1 MDDMLADFPFWG
13 AWIFM
18 FILGTLRGQGTYWI
32 GRGASSAATH
42 VGSDGDADSKWAKV
56 KAWLNSDKTK
66 TGRTLVHKI
75 GVVAVPL
82 SYLTVGLQ
90 TAVLAAAGL
99 VRIQWWKFTVA
110 QIPGAMAWATIY
122 SGVGLAGWKAVI
134 AVFTG
139 DGIIPAIALVVL
151 VTAAIVG
158 VVFISKSI
166 RKNSA
171 AKNNSGAP
179 AASLSED
186 TVPGSDSKAE
196 AEAKTE
202 SEAGTEDHVETRH

>member
-1 MDDMLADFPFWG
+1 MDEMLSNFPFWG

-18 FILGTLRGQGTYWI
+18 YVLGTLRGQGTYWI

-42 VGSDGDADSKWAKV
+42 VGSEEEHDSKWAKI
-56 KAWLNSDKTK
+56 KAWLNSDRTK

-110 QIPGAMAWATIY
+110 QIPGAIAWATIY
-122 SGVGLAGWKAVI
+122 SGVGLAGWSAVLAI
-134 AVFTG
+134 FTG
-139 DGIIPAIALVVL
+139 DGIVPALGLIVVLAIAIV
-151 VTAAIVG
+151 AIVFLTKE
-158 VVFISKSI
+158 V
-166 RKNSA
+166 RKQSA
-171 AKNNSGAP
+171 AKSK
-179 AASLSED
+179 
-186 TVPGSDSKAE
+186 SKA
-196 AEAKTE
+196 ANGNVGDIAAVPAQDDRAK
-202 SEAGTEDHVETRH
+202 SKR

>member
-1 MDDMLADFPFWG
+1 MDEMLSNFPFWG

-18 FILGTLRGQGTYWI
+18 YILGTLRGQGTYWI

-42 VGSDGDADSKWAKV
+42 VGSEEDHDSKWAKI
-56 KAWLNSDKTK
+56 KAWLNSDRTK

-110 QIPGAMAWATIY
+110 QIPGAIAWATIY
-122 SGVGLAGWKAVI
+122 SGVGLAGWSAVLAI
-134 AVFTG
+134 FTG
-139 DGIIPAIALVVL
+139 DGIVPAIVLVVL
-151 VTAAIVG
+151 LAVVIAAI
-158 VVFISKSI
+158 VFISKSL

-171 AKNNSGAP
+171 AKTQRDVPAGSTSTSAAELDVNTDNS
-179 AASLSED
+179 
-186 TVPGSDSKAE
+186 VP
-196 AEAKTE
+196 
-202 SEAGTEDHVETRH
+202 TRH

>member
-1 MDDMLADFPFWG
+1 MDEMLSNFPFWG

-18 FILGTLRGQGTYWI
+18 YVLGTLRGQGTYWI

-42 VGSDGDADSKWAKV
+42 VGSEEEHDSKWAKI
-56 KAWLNSDKTK
+56 KAWLNSDRTK

-110 QIPGAMAWATIY
+110 QIPGAIAWATIY
-122 SGVGLAGWKAVI
+122 SGVGLAGWSAVLAI
-134 AVFTG
+134 FTG
-139 DGIIPAIALVVL
+139 DGIVPAIVFVVL
-151 VTAAIVG
+151 VAVVIAAIVF
-158 VVFISKSI
+158 VSKSL

-171 AKNNSGAP
+171 AKTQRDVPAGSTSTSAAELDVNTDNS
-179 AASLSED
+179 
-186 TVPGSDSKAE
+186 V
-196 AEAKTE
+196 
-202 SEAGTEDHVETRH
+202 HTRH

>member
-1 MDDMLADFPFWG
+1 MDEMLSNFPFWG

-18 FILGTLRGQGTYWI
+18 YVLGTLRGQGTYWI

-42 VGSDGDADSKWAKV
+42 VGSEEEHDSKWAKI
-56 KAWLNSDKTK
+56 KAWLNSDRTK

-110 QIPGAMAWATIY
+110 QIPGAIAWATIY
-122 SGVGLAGWKAVI
+122 SGVGLAGWSAVLAI
-134 AVFTG
+134 FTG
-139 DGIIPAIALVVL
+139 DGIVPAIVFVVL
-151 VTAAIVG
+151 VAVVIAAIVF
-158 VVFISKSI
+158 VSKSL

-171 AKNNSGAP
+171 AKTQRDVPAGSTSTSAAELDVNTDNS
-179 AASLSED
+179 
-186 TVPGSDSKAE
+186 VP
-196 AEAKTE
+196 
-202 SEAGTEDHVETRH
+202 TRH

>member
-1 MDDMLADFPFWG
+1 MDEMLSNFPFWG

-18 FILGTLRGQGTYWI
+18 YILGTLRGQGTYWI

-42 VGSDGDADSKWAKV
+42 VGSEEDHDSKWAKI
-56 KAWLNSDKTK
+56 KAWLNSDRTK

-110 QIPGAMAWATIY
+110 QIPGAIAWATIY
-122 SGVGLAGWKAVI
+122 SGVGLAGWSAVLAI
-134 AVFTG
+134 FTG
-139 DGIIPAIALVVL
+139 DGIVPAIVLVVL
-151 VTAAIVG
+151 LAVVIAAI
-158 VVFISKSI
+158 VFISKSL

-171 AKNNSGAP
+171 AKTQRDVPAGSTSTSAAELDVNTDNS
-179 AASLSED
+179 
-186 TVPGSDSKAE
+186 V
-196 AEAKTE
+196 
-202 SEAGTEDHVETRH
+202 HTRH

>member
-1 MDDMLADFPFWG
+1 MDEILSNFPFWG

-18 FILGTLRGQGTYWI
+18 YVLGTLRGQGTYWI

-42 VGSDGDADSKWAKV
+42 VGSEEEHDSKWAQI
-56 KAWLNSDKTK
+56 KAWINSDRTK

-110 QIPGAMAWATIY
+110 QIPGAIAWATIY
-122 SGVGLAGWKAVI
+122 SGVGLAGWSAVLAI
-134 AVFTG
+134 FTG
-139 DGIIPAIALVVL
+139 DGIVPAIVFVVL
-151 VTAAIVG
+151 VAVVIAAIVF
-158 VVFISKSI
+158 VSKSL

-171 AKNNSGAP
+171 AKTQRDVPAGSTSTSAAELDVNTDNS
-179 AASLSED
+179 
-186 TVPGSDSKAE
+186 VP
-196 AEAKTE
+196 
-202 SEAGTEDHVETRH
+202 TRH

>member
-1 MDDMLADFPFWG
+1 MDEILSNFPFWG

-18 FILGTLRGQGTYWI
+18 YVLGTLRGQGTYWI
-32 GRGASSAATH
+32 GRGASSAVTH
-42 VGSDGDADSKWAKV
+42 VGSEEEHDSKWAKI
-56 KAWLNSDKTK
+56 KAWLDSDRTK

-110 QIPGAMAWATIY
+110 QIPGAIAWATIY
-122 SGVGLAGWKAVI
+122 SGVGLAGWRAVLAI
-134 AVFTG
+134 FTG
-139 DGIIPAIALVVL
+139 DGIVPAIVFVVL
-151 VTAAIVG
+151 VAVVIAAIVF
-158 VVFISKSI
+158 VSKSL

-171 AKNNSGAP
+171 AKTQRDVPAGSTSTSAAELDVNTDNS
-179 AASLSED
+179 
-186 TVPGSDSKAE
+186 VP
-196 AEAKTE
+196 
-202 SEAGTEDHVETRH
+202 TRH

>member
-1 MDDMLADFPFWG
+1 MEDMLADFPFWG

-42 VGSDGDADSKWAKV
+42 VGSDEDTESKWSKV

-99 VRIQWWKFTVA
+99 VRIQWWKFTIA

-139 DGIIPAIALVVL
+139 DGILPAIALVVL
-151 VTAAIVG
+151 VAVAIVA
-158 VVFISKSI
+158 VVFISKTI

-171 AKNNSGAP
+171 AKINGGAP
-179 AASLSED
+179 AASLAED
-186 TVPGSDSKAE
+186 TVPGSDSKSGE
-196 AEAKTE
+196 ETKTE
-202 SEAGTEDHVETRH
+202 SEAETESHVETRH

>member
-1 MDDMLADFPFWG
+1 MDEMLSNFPFWG

-18 FILGTLRGQGTYWI
+18 YVLGTLRGQGTYWI

-42 VGSDGDADSKWAKV
+42 VGSEEDHDSKWAKI
-56 KAWLNSDKTK
+56 KAWLDSDRTK

-110 QIPGAMAWATIY
+110 QIPGVIAWATIY
-122 SGVGLAGWKAVI
+122 SGVGLAGWSAVLAI
-134 AVFTG
+134 FTG
-139 DGIIPAIALVVL
+139 DGIVPAIVLVVL
-151 VTAAIVG
+151 LAVVIAAI
-158 VVFISKSI
+158 VFISKSL

-171 AKNNSGAP
+171 AKTQRDVPAGSTSTSAAELDVNTDNS
-179 AASLSED
+179 
-186 TVPGSDSKAE
+186 VP
-196 AEAKTE
+196 
-202 SEAGTEDHVETRH
+202 TRH

>member
-1 MDDMLADFPFWG
+1 MDEMLSNFPFWG

-18 FILGTLRGQGTYWI
+18 YVLGTLRGQGTYWI

-42 VGSDGDADSKWAKV
+42 VGSEEEHDSKWAKI
-56 KAWLNSDKTK
+56 KAWLDSDRTK

-110 QIPGAMAWATIY
+110 QIPGAIAWATIY
-122 SGVGLAGWKAVI
+122 SGVGLAGWRAVLAI
-134 AVFTG
+134 FTG
-139 DGIIPAIALVVL
+139 DGIVPAIVFVVL
-151 VTAAIVG
+151 VAVVIAAIVF
-158 VVFISKSI
+158 VSKSL

-171 AKNNSGAP
+171 AKTQRDVPAGSTSTSAAELDVNTDNS
-179 AASLSED
+179 
-186 TVPGSDSKAE
+186 VP
-196 AEAKTE
+196 
-202 SEAGTEDHVETRH
+202 TRH

>member
-1 MDDMLADFPFWG
+1 MEDMLADFPFWG

-122 SGVGLAGWKAVI
+122 SGVGLAGWKAVM

-179 AASLSED
+179 AAS
-186 TVPGSDSKAE
+186 
-196 AEAKTE
+196 
-202 SEAGTEDHVETRH
+202 

>member
-1 MDDMLADFPFWG
+1 MDEMLSNFPFWG

-18 FILGTLRGQGTYWI
+18 YVLGTLRGQGTYWI

-42 VGSDGDADSKWAKV
+42 VGSEEEHDSKWAKI
-56 KAWLNSDKTK
+56 KAWLNSDRTK

-110 QIPGAMAWATIY
+110 QIPGAIAWATIY
-122 SGVGLAGWKAVI
+122 SGVGLAGWRAVLAI
-134 AVFTG
+134 FTG
-139 DGIIPAIALVVL
+139 DGIVPAIVFVVL
-151 VTAAIVG
+151 VAVVIAAIVF
-158 VVFISKSI
+158 VSKSL

-171 AKNNSGAP
+171 AKTQRDVPAGSTSTSAAELDVNTDNS
-179 AASLSED
+179 
-186 TVPGSDSKAE
+186 VP
-196 AEAKTE
+196 
-202 SEAGTEDHVETRH
+202 TRH

>member
-1 MDDMLADFPFWG
+1 MDEMLSNFPFWG

-18 FILGTLRGQGTYWI
+18 YVLGTLRGQGTYWI

-42 VGSDGDADSKWAKV
+42 VGSEEEHDSKWAQI
-56 KAWLNSDKTK
+56 KAWLNSDRTK

-110 QIPGAMAWATIY
+110 QIPGAIAWATIY
-122 SGVGLAGWKAVI
+122 SGVGLAGWSAVLAI
-134 AVFTG
+134 FTG
-139 DGIIPAIALVVL
+139 DGIVPAIVFVVL
-151 VTAAIVG
+151 VAVVIAAIVF
-158 VVFISKSI
+158 VSKSL

-171 AKNNSGAP
+171 AKTQRDVPAGSTSTSAAELDVNTDNS
-179 AASLSED
+179 
-186 TVPGSDSKAE
+186 VP
-196 AEAKTE
+196 
-202 SEAGTEDHVETRH
+202 TRH

>member
-1 MDDMLADFPFWG
+1 MDEMLSNFPFWG

-18 FILGTLRGQGTYWI
+18 YVLGTLRGQGTYWI

-42 VGSDGDADSKWAKV
+42 VGSEEEHDSKWAQI
-56 KAWLNSDKTK
+56 KAWLNSDRTK

-110 QIPGAMAWATIY
+110 QIPGVIAWATIY
-122 SGVGLAGWKAVI
+122 SGVGLAGWSAVLAI
-134 AVFTG
+134 FTG
-139 DGIIPAIALVVL
+139 DGIVPAIVFVVL
-151 VTAAIVG
+151 VAVVIAAIVF
-158 VVFISKSI
+158 VSKSL

-171 AKNNSGAP
+171 AKTQRDVPAGSTSTSAAELDVNTDNS
-179 AASLSED
+179 
-186 TVPGSDSKAE
+186 VP
-196 AEAKTE
+196 
-202 SEAGTEDHVETRH
+202 TRH

>member
-1 MDDMLADFPFWG
+1 MDEMLSNFPFWG

-18 FILGTLRGQGTYWI
+18 YILGTLRGQGTYWI

-42 VGSDGDADSKWAKV
+42 VGSEEDHDSKWAKI
-56 KAWLNSDKTK
+56 KAWLNSDRTK

-110 QIPGAMAWATIY
+110 QIPGAIAWATIY
-122 SGVGLAGWKAVI
+122 SGVGLAGWSAVLAI
-134 AVFTG
+134 FTG
-139 DGIIPAIALVVL
+139 DGIVPAIVLVVL
-151 VTAAIVG
+151 VAVVIAAI
-158 VVFISKSI
+158 VFISKSL

-171 AKNNSGAP
+171 AKTQRDVPAGSTSTSAAELDVNTDNS
-179 AASLSED
+179 
-186 TVPGSDSKAE
+186 V
-196 AEAKTE
+196 
-202 SEAGTEDHVETRH
+202 HTRH

>member
-1 MDDMLADFPFWG
+1 MDEMLSNFPFWG

-18 FILGTLRGQGTYWI
+18 YVLGTLRGQGTYWI

-42 VGSDGDADSKWAKV
+42 VGSEEEHDSKWAQI
-56 KAWLNSDKTK
+56 KAWLNSDRTK

-110 QIPGAMAWATIY
+110 QIPGAIAWATIY
-122 SGVGLAGWKAVI
+122 SGVGLAGWSAVLAI
-134 AVFTG
+134 FTG
-139 DGIIPAIALVVL
+139 DGIVPAIVFVVL
-151 VTAAIVG
+151 VAVVIAAIVF
-158 VVFISKSI
+158 VSKSL

-171 AKNNSGAP
+171 ANTQRDVPAGSTSTSAAELDVNTDNS
-179 AASLSED
+179 
-186 TVPGSDSKAE
+186 VP
-196 AEAKTE
+196 
-202 SEAGTEDHVETRH
+202 TRH

>member
-1 MDDMLADFPFWG
+1 MDEILSNFPFWG

-18 FILGTLRGQGTYWI
+18 YVLGTLRGQGTYWI
-32 GRGASSAATH
+32 GRGASSAVTH
-42 VGSDGDADSKWAKV
+42 VGSEEEHDSKWAKI
-56 KAWLNSDKTK
+56 KAWLNSDRTK

-110 QIPGAMAWATIY
+110 QIPGAIAWATIY
-122 SGVGLAGWKAVI
+122 SGVGLAGWRAVLAI
-134 AVFTG
+134 FTG
-139 DGIIPAIALVVL
+139 DGIVPAIVFVVL
-151 VTAAIVG
+151 VAVVIAAIVF
-158 VVFISKSI
+158 VSKSL

-171 AKNNSGAP
+171 AKTQRDVPAGSTSTSAAELDVNTDNS
-179 AASLSED
+179 
-186 TVPGSDSKAE
+186 VP
-196 AEAKTE
+196 
-202 SEAGTEDHVETRH
+202 TRH

>member
-1 MDDMLADFPFWG
+1 MDEMLSNFPFWG

-18 FILGTLRGQGTYWI
+18 YILGTLRGQGTYWI

-42 VGSDGDADSKWAKV
+42 VGSEEEHDSKWAQI
-56 KAWLNSDKTK
+56 KAWLNSDRTK

-110 QIPGAMAWATIY
+110 QIPGAIAWATIY
-122 SGVGLAGWKAVI
+122 SGVGLAGWSAVLAI
-134 AVFTG
+134 FTG
-139 DGIIPAIALVVL
+139 DGIVPAIVFVVL
-151 VTAAIVG
+151 VAVVIAAIVF
-158 VVFISKSI
+158 VSKSL

-171 AKNNSGAP
+171 AKTQRDVPAGSTSTSAAELDVNTDNS
-179 AASLSED
+179 
-186 TVPGSDSKAE
+186 VP
-196 AEAKTE
+196 
-202 SEAGTEDHVETRH
+202 TRH

>member
-1 MDDMLADFPFWG
+1 MEDMLADFPFWG

-42 VGSDGDADSKWAKV
+42 VGSDEDTESKWAKV

-99 VRIQWWKFTVA
+99 VRIQWWKFTIA

-166 RKNSA
+166 RKDSA
-171 AKNNSGAP
+171 AKLNSGAP
-179 AASLSED
+179 AAAAAPSED
-186 TVPGSDSKAE
+186 AVPEPESAANSE
-196 AEAKTE
+196 AEGNVA
-202 SEAGTEDHVETRH
+202 TRH

>member
-1 MDDMLADFPFWG
+1 MDEMLSNFPFWG

-18 FILGTLRGQGTYWI
+18 YVLGTLRGQGTYWI

-42 VGSDGDADSKWAKV
+42 VGSEEEHDSKWAQI
-56 KAWLNSDKTK
+56 KAWLNSDRTK

-110 QIPGAMAWATIY
+110 QIPGAIAWATIY
-122 SGVGLAGWKAVI
+122 SGVGLAGWSAVLAI
-134 AVFTG
+134 FTG
-139 DGIIPAIALVVL
+139 DGIVPAIVLVVL
-151 VTAAIVG
+151 VAVVIAAI
-158 VVFISKSI
+158 VFISKSL

-171 AKNNSGAP
+171 AKTQRGVPAGSTSTSAAELDVNTDNS
-179 AASLSED
+179 
-186 TVPGSDSKAE
+186 VP
-196 AEAKTE
+196 
-202 SEAGTEDHVETRH
+202 TRH

>member
-1 MDDMLADFPFWG
+1 MEDMLANFPFWG

-42 VGSDGDADSKWAKV
+42 VGSAEDNESTWAKI

-99 VRIQWWKFTVA
+99 VRIQWWKFSVA

-122 SGVGLAGWKAVI
+122 SGVGLAGWNAVL

-139 DGIIPAIALVVL
+139 EGIGPAIALIIVLALVL
-151 VTAAIVG
+151 VAIDAYLTGNPKEV
-158 VVFISKSI
+158 SC
-166 RKNSA
+166 
-171 AKNNSGAP
+171 
-179 AASLSED
+179 
-186 TVPGSDSKAE
+186 
-196 AEAKTE
+196 
-202 SEAGTEDHVETRH
+202 

>member
-1 MDDMLADFPFWG
+1 MDEILSNFPFWG

-18 FILGTLRGQGTYWI
+18 YVLGTLRGQGTYWI
-32 GRGASSAATH
+32 GRGASSAVTH
-42 VGSDGDADSKWAKV
+42 VGSEEEHDSKWAQI
-56 KAWLNSDKTK
+56 KAWLNSDRTK

-110 QIPGAMAWATIY
+110 QIPGAIAWATIY
-122 SGVGLAGWKAVI
+122 SGVGLAGWRAVLAI
-134 AVFTG
+134 FTG
-139 DGIIPAIALVVL
+139 DGIVPAIVFVVL
-151 VTAAIVG
+151 VAVVIAAIVF
-158 VVFISKSI
+158 VSKSL

-171 AKNNSGAP
+171 AKTQRDVPAGSTSTSAAELDVNTDNS
-179 AASLSED
+179 
-186 TVPGSDSKAE
+186 VP
-196 AEAKTE
+196 
-202 SEAGTEDHVETRH
+202 TRH

>member
-1 MDDMLADFPFWG
+1 MDEILSNFPFWG

-18 FILGTLRGQGTYWI
+18 YVLGTLRGQGTYWI
-32 GRGASSAATH
+32 GRGASSAVTH
-42 VGSDGDADSKWAKV
+42 VGSEEEHDSKWAKI
-56 KAWLNSDKTK
+56 KAWLDSDRTK

-110 QIPGAMAWATIY
+110 QIPGAIAWATIY
-122 SGVGLAGWKAVI
+122 SGVGLAGWSAVLAI
-134 AVFTG
+134 FTG
-139 DGIIPAIALVVL
+139 DGIVPAIVFVVL
-151 VTAAIVG
+151 VAVVIAAIVF
-158 VVFISKSI
+158 VSKSL

-171 AKNNSGAP
+171 AKTQRDVPAGSTSTSAAELDVNTDNS
-179 AASLSED
+179 
-186 TVPGSDSKAE
+186 VP
-196 AEAKTE
+196 
-202 SEAGTEDHVETRH
+202 TRH

>member
-166 RKNSA
+166 RKDSA
-171 AKNNSGAP
+171 AKLNSGAP
-179 AASLSED
+179 AAAPSEEAL
-186 TVPGSDSKAE
+186 PEPESAADSE
-196 AEAKTE
+196 AE
-202 SEAGTEDHVETRH
+202 GNVETRH

>member
-1 MDDMLADFPFWG
+1 MDEMLSNFPFWG

-18 FILGTLRGQGTYWI
+18 YVLGTLRGQGTYWI

-42 VGSDGDADSKWAKV
+42 VGSEEEHDSKWAKI
-56 KAWLNSDKTK
+56 KAWLNSDRTK

-110 QIPGAMAWATIY
+110 QIPGVIAWATIY
-122 SGVGLAGWKAVI
+122 SGVGLAGWSAVLAI
-134 AVFTG
+134 FTG
-139 DGIIPAIALVVL
+139 DG
-151 VTAAIVG
+151 
-158 VVFISKSI
+158 
-166 RKNSA
+166 
-171 AKNNSGAP
+171 
-179 AASLSED
+179 
-186 TVPGSDSKAE
+186 
-196 AEAKTE
+196 
-202 SEAGTEDHVETRH
+202 

>member
-1 MDDMLADFPFWG
+1 MDEMLSNFPFWG

-18 FILGTLRGQGTYWI
+18 YILGTLRGQATYWL

-42 VGSDGDADSKWAKV
+42 VGSEEVSDSKWAKI
-56 KAWLNSDKTK
+56 KAWLNSDRTK

-99 VRIQWWKFTVA
+99 VRIQWWKFSVA

-122 SGVGLAGWKAVI
+122 SGVGLAGWSAI
-134 AVFTG
+134 LALFTG
-139 DGIIPAIALVVL
+139 DGIVPALALILVL
-151 VTAAIVG
+151 TAVIVAIVFLTKE
-158 VVFISKSI
+158 V
-166 RKNSA
+166 RKESA
-171 AKNNSGAP
+171 AKTKAKNACES
-179 AASLSED
+179 
-186 TVPGSDSKAE
+186 TCSKAV
-196 AEAKTE
+196 E
-202 SEAGTEDHVETRH
+202 SVQDDHVESNS

>member
-1 MDDMLADFPFWG
+1 MDEMLSNFPFWG

-18 FILGTLRGQGTYWI
+18 YVLGTLRGQGTYWI

-42 VGSDGDADSKWAKV
+42 VGSEEDHDSKWAKI
-56 KAWLNSDKTK
+56 KAWLDSDRTK

-110 QIPGAMAWATIY
+110 QIPGAIAWATIY
-122 SGVGLAGWKAVI
+122 SGVGLAGWSAVLAI
-134 AVFTG
+134 FTG
-139 DGIIPAIALVVL
+139 DGIVPAIVFVVL
-151 VTAAIVG
+151 VAVVIAAIVF
-158 VVFISKSI
+158 VSKSL

-171 AKNNSGAP
+171 AKTQRDVPAGSTSTSAAELDVNTDNS
-179 AASLSED
+179 
-186 TVPGSDSKAE
+186 V
-196 AEAKTE
+196 
-202 SEAGTEDHVETRH
+202 HTRH

>member
-1 MDDMLADFPFWG
+1 MDEMLSNFPFWG

-18 FILGTLRGQGTYWI
+18 YILGTLRGQGTYWI

-42 VGSDGDADSKWAKV
+42 VGSEEDHDSKWAKI
-56 KAWLNSDKTK
+56 KAWLNSDRTK

-110 QIPGAMAWATIY
+110 QIPGAIAWATIY
-122 SGVGLAGWKAVI
+122 SGVGLAGWSAVLAI
-134 AVFTG
+134 FTG
-139 DGIIPAIALVVL
+139 DGIVPAIVLVVL
-151 VTAAIVG
+151 VAVVIAAI
-158 VVFISKSI
+158 VFISKSL

-171 AKNNSGAP
+171 AKTQRDVP
-179 AASLSED
+179 A
-186 TVPGSDSKAE
+186 GSTSTSAAE
-196 AEAKTE
+196 LDVNTDNAVHT
-202 SEAGTEDHVETRH
+202 GH

>member
-1 MDDMLADFPFWG
+1 MDEILSNFPFWG

-18 FILGTLRGQGTYWI
+18 YVLGTLRGQGTYWI
-32 GRGASSAATH
+32 GRGASSAVTH
-42 VGSDGDADSKWAKV
+42 VGSEEEHDSKWAKI
-56 KAWLNSDKTK
+56 KAWLNSDRTK

-110 QIPGAMAWATIY
+110 QIPGAIAWATIY
-122 SGVGLAGWKAVI
+122 SGVGLAGWSAVLAI
-134 AVFTG
+134 FTG
-139 DGIIPAIALVVL
+139 DGIVPAIVFVVL
-151 VTAAIVG
+151 VAVVIAAIVF
-158 VVFISKSI
+158 VSKSL

-171 AKNNSGAP
+171 AKTQRDVPAGSTSTSAAELDVNTDNS
-179 AASLSED
+179 
-186 TVPGSDSKAE
+186 VP
-196 AEAKTE
+196 
-202 SEAGTEDHVETRH
+202 TRH

>member
-1 MDDMLADFPFWG
+1 MDEMLSNFPFWG

-18 FILGTLRGQGTYWI
+18 YVLGTLRGQGTYWI

-42 VGSDGDADSKWAKV
+42 VGSEEEHDSKWAQI
-56 KAWLNSDKTK
+56 KAWLNSDRTK

-110 QIPGAMAWATIY
+110 QIPGAIAWATIY
-122 SGVGLAGWKAVI
+122 SGVGLAGWRAVLAI
-134 AVFTG
+134 FTG
-139 DGIIPAIALVVL
+139 DGIVPAIVFVVL
-151 VTAAIVG
+151 VAVVIAAIVF
-158 VVFISKSI
+158 VSKSL

-171 AKNNSGAP
+171 AKTQRDVPAGSTSTSAAELDVNTDNS
-179 AASLSED
+179 
-186 TVPGSDSKAE
+186 VP
-196 AEAKTE
+196 
-202 SEAGTEDHVETRH
+202 TRH